1 MIEKTIHYCWF
12 GGKSKPKSA
21 IKCINSW
28 KKYCPDYKIVE
39 WNENTFD
46 LNCNAYVK
54 EAYENKKWAFITDY
68 VRLFAIYNFGGIYMD
83 TDVEVLKP
91 LDQFLDCDGFTGFQ
105 SMDDMVTGI
114 MAGAKGSKM
123 YKALLDY
130 YTDKHFVNPDGSLD
144 LTTNTETITKMFLEM
159 GFKPNNQF
167 QEIDGFRLYPNEYFC
182 PKDSVTLE
190 VNITENSYAI
200 HHFAGTWVPHSGFRK
215 FLKKLLGPKLA
226 RKISKKKRNK

>member
-12 GGKSKPKSA
+12 GGKPKPKSA

-39 WNENTFD
+39 WNEQTFD

-91 LDQFLDCDGFTGFQ
+91 LDQFLDCDGFTGFEAKEY
-105 SMDDMVTGI
+105 MVTGI
-114 MAGAKGSKM
+114 MAGAKGSKV

-130 YTDKHFVNPDGSLD
+130 YTDRHFMNPDGSLD
-144 LTTNTETITKMFLEM
+144 LTTNTETITKMFLDM
-159 GFKPNNQF
+159 GFIQNNQY
-167 QEIDGFRLYPNEYFC
+167 QEIDGFRLYPNDYFC
-182 PKDSVTLE
+182 PKNSVTLE
-190 VNITENSYAI
+190 VNITDNSHTI
-200 HHFAGTWVPHSGFRK
+200 HHFAGTWISHSGFHR
-215 FLKKLLGPKLA
+215 FLKKLLGPKL
-226 RKISKKKRNK
+226 SKKLSDKRNKK

>member
-226 RKISKKKRNK
+226 RKISKKKRTK

>member
-12 GGKSKPKSA
+12 GGKPKPKSA

-46 LNCNAYVK
+46 LNSNAYVK

-91 LDQFLDCDGFTGFQ
+91 LDQFLDCDGFTGFE
-105 SMDDMVTGI
+105 SERNMVTGI

-123 YKALLDY
+123 YKVLLDY
-130 YTDKHFVNPDGSLD
+130 YQDKHFVNPDGSLD
-144 LTTNTETITKMFLEM
+144 LTTNTETITKIFLEK
-159 GFKPNNQF
+159 GFVQNNQLF
-167 QEIDGFRLYPNEYFC
+167 GRKCYVFYPR
-182 PKDSVTLE
+182 S
-190 VNITENSYAI
+190 
-200 HHFAGTWVPHSGFRK
+200 
-215 FLKKLLGPKLA
+215 
-226 RKISKKKRNK
+226 